1 MTFGE
6 AIAYVMSGMYGEV
19 GFFNGILLILQLSF
33 AGLIVIYLD
42 EVL

>member
-19 GFFNGILLILQLSF
+19 GFFNAILLI
-33 AGLIVIYLD
+33 I
-42 EVL
+42 

>member
-19 GFFNGILLILQLSF
+19 GSHNRIHPQTF
-33 AGLIVIYLD
+33 A
-42 EVL
+42 